1 MKMQFRHLIAAL
13 AFILPTTAVMAAGE
27 GPELEKAPI
36 NVRDVE
42 SLQRGAQIFTN
53 YCLSCHSAQAMRFN
67 RLQDINLSEEQIKSN
82 LMFTTDKIGD
92 TMHAAMPV
100 KDAKEWFGAAPP
112 DLSVIARSRGADYL
126 YAYLRGFYRDD
137 TRPTGWNNLVF
148 DKVGM
153 PHALWQWQGD
163 QVLETVKGKDGKEEH
178 KLALVKAGSMTKL
191 ENGKADTREFDQR
204 MADLTNYLVWM
215 SEPVQTKR
223 EQIGYV
229 VLMFLALVM
238 LPLAYLLKKE
248 YWKDV
253 H

>member
-1 MKMQFRHLIAAL
+1 MHDMTSAAAPHFGRFLPIARLGLLAL
-13 AFILPTTAVMAAGE
+13 ALALAACKG
-27 GPELEKAPI
+27 GPE
-36 NVRDVE
+36 
-42 SLQRGAQIFTN
+42 G
-53 YCLSCHSAQAMRFN
+53 
-67 RLQDINLSEEQIKSN
+67 
-82 LMFTTDKIGD
+82 G
-92 TMHAAMPV
+92 
-100 KDAKEWFGAAPP
+100 
-112 DLSVIARSRGADYL
+112 
-126 YAYLRGFYRDD
+126 
-137 TRPTGWNNLVF
+137 
-148 DKVGM
+148 
-153 PHALWQWQGD
+153 
-163 QVLETVKGKDGKEEH
+163 KGKDGKDEH